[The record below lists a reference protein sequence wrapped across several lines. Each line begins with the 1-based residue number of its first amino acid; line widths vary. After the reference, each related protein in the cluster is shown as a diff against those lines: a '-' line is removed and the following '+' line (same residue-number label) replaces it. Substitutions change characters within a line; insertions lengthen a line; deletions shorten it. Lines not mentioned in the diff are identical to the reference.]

1 MSESEGYK
9 ETAIYSFRL
18 AIELFNRPY
27 DEGRIEAVLLMLN
40 HAFEM
45 LLKGAILQNGGE
57 IRDQDGEGQTY
68 SFETCVNK
76 CRYGDR
82 GNENLVILSESEGA
96 ALLVINNQRDF
107 AQHEQVNVNEHQLF
121 LEARQSID
129 IFERILNEVFDDS
142 LGEYLPERVL
152 PLSTM
157 VPVDIVNV
165 IETEVRDVRDL
176 LDAGDQIRARQ
187 RIKAIESLER
197 GLEDE
202 GITPAQSEV
211 DEILEAIEQGQD
223 LERVF
228 PQVFAALTG
237 DMDAGG
243 GVRIRLGNEEGIQ
256 AAYVPEEEI
265 DEDTDLRLFT
275 EKNLHDRF
283 PLNPMQAHEK
293 INEQLDEEITWPK
306 CKAVMEEIG
315 LREDRELYRPD
326 ISLGHGDSRQGY
338 HLDAVEEVVR
348 AVKAG
353 IDPEEAWEEHK
364 HAIPA

>member
-1 MSESEGYK
+1 MSEAEDYK
-9 ETAIYSFRL
+9 KTAIHSFRL

-27 DEGRIEAVLLMLN
+27 DEGRVEAVLIILN

-45 LLKGAILQNGGE
+45 LLKGAILENGGQ
-57 IRDQDGEGQTY
+57 IRDRDGEGQTY
-68 SFETCVNK
+68 SFEKCVNK
-76 CRYGDR
+76 CRHGDR
-82 GNENLVILSESEGA
+82 DNDDLIILSESEGA

-107 AQHEQVNVNEHQLF
+107 AQHEQVQINEHQLF

-129 IFERILNEVFDDS
+129 IFERVLNEVFDET
-142 LGEYLPERVL
+142 LGTYVPERVL

-157 VPVDIVNV
+157 VPIDIVNV
-165 IETEVRDVRDL
+165 IENEVQEVRDHL
-176 LDAGDQIRARQ
+176 SSGEQIQARQ

-211 DEILEAIEQGQD
+211 DQILEAIEEGQD
-223 LERVF
+223 IEQIF
-228 PQVFAALTG
+228 PHVFAALTG

-243 GVRIRLGNEEGIQ
+243 GLRIQLGSDRGLP
-256 AAYVPEEEI
+256 AAYIPEDEI
-265 DEDTDLRLFT
+265 DDDTDVFLFT

-283 PLNPMQAHEK
+283 PLNPMQALEN
-293 INEQLDEEITWPK
+293 INERLDEEISLPK
-306 CKAVMEEIG
+306 CKAIMEEIG
-315 LREDRELYRPD
+315 IRDDRDYYRPD

-348 AVKAG
+348 TIEDGV
-353 IDPEEAWEEHK
+353 DPEEVWEKHK
-364 HAIPA
+364 DKIPH